1 MNDFLTAHEW
11 FMHDQA
17 MWWAEFKQQEEARRY
32 GMEQAA
38 RRWAANPEQLEL
50 PLDYAECLDESVPF

>member
-1 MNDFLTAHEW
+1 MNTTNKTDREW

-17 MWWAEFKQQEEARRY
+17 MWWADFKQQERRQS
-32 GMEQAA
+32 MEQAA

-50 PLDYAECLDESVPF
+50 PLDYTECLDETVPF

>member
-1 MNDFLTAHEW
+1 
-11 FMHDQA
+11 MHDQA
-17 MWWAEFKQQEEARRY
+17 IWWAEFKQQEEARRY

-50 PLDYAECLDESVPF
+50 PLDYTECLDESVPF